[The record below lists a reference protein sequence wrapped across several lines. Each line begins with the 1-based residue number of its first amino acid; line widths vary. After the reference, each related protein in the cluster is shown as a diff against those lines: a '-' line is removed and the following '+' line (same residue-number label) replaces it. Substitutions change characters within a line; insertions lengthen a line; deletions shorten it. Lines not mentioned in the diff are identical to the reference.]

1 MPTKDSC
8 HDSVVRALQKE
19 GLQIVDELVKI
30 RTSDLYIEVDI
41 EAEDTNR
48 HLFIEVKCFPQ
59 KNKTQELHIA
69 FGQYFLYRSILTRR
83 RPDALLFFAVPLAV
97 YTQLFTESIRQTV
110 QDNHVK
116 IILIDTEQEVIVRWI
131 E

>member
-8 HDSVVRALQKE
+8 HDSVIAALRKN
-19 GLQIVDELVKI
+19 GWQIVDELVKI
-30 RTSDLYIEVDI
+30 RTGDLYIEVDI
-41 EAEDTNR
+41 EAENTNN

-83 RPDALLFFAVPLAV
+83 RPDALLYLDVPLAV
-97 YTQLFTESIRQTV
+97 YTQLFTESILQTI
-110 QDNHVK
+110 QDNRVK